1 MIKLQKHHILL
12 VSMLVFIILNLVENY
27 LHYNIGVNS
36 SNNEFRLKN
45 PNSNDWIKI
54 IFIMILFAYLQG
66 FFTELFS

>member
-1 MIKLQKHHILL
+1 
-12 VSMLVFIILNLVENY
+12 MLVFIILNLVENY
-27 LHYNIGVNS
+27 LHYNIGINS